1 MECFMFFFH
10 VLHNFQFYRGK
21 TGHSNG
27 IMSKSP
33 FKRTS
38 SCKWRCQHA
47 GKHLLGR
54 NKTTAQNGKPKPHA
68 ALYACIYLEYAGY
81 FGMIYVFFVFVM
93 FEKKSIGITCIYLEY
108 VEYYGMLYV
117 VCIFC
122 NGLQNHS
129 RFDRGI
135 TCSTYSRYIQVILCL
150 YKKEI
155 M

>member
-1 MECFMFFFH
+1 
-10 VLHNFQFYRGK
+10 
-21 TGHSNG
+21 
-27 IMSKSP
+27 MSKSP

>member
-1 MECFMFFFH
+1 MLWRHNLYISVISGILWNVLCFFFFH

-33 FKRTS
+33 IKRTS

-68 ALYACIYLEYAGY
+68 ALYACIYLGYAGY

-93 FEKKSIGITCIYLEY
+93 FDKKKIHRHNLYISGICGILWNALCCLHFFVMIY
-108 VEYYGMLYV
+108 
-117 VCIFC
+117 I
-122 NGLQNHS
+122 
-129 RFDRGI
+129 I
-135 TCSTYSRYIQVILCL
+135 ILDL
-150 YKKEI
+150 IEA
-155 M
+155 

>member
-93 FEKKSIGITCIYLEY
+93 FEKKIHRHNLYISGIC
-108 VEYYGMLYV
+108 
-117 VCIFC
+117 
-122 NGLQNHS
+122 
-129 RFDRGI
+129 GI
-135 TCSTYSRYIQVILCL
+135 LWNALCCL
-150 YKKEI
+150 HFL
-155 M
+155 

>member
-1 MECFMFFFH
+1 MFFFMSYIIFNFIEAKPDIATESWANHHLKEHHLANGDVSMQGNTFLDGTKQLHRMGNQSLMRHFMPVYIWSMRDILEWFMFFLF
-10 VLHNFQFYRGK
+10 
-21 TGHSNG
+21 
-27 IMSKSP
+27 
-33 FKRTS
+33 
-38 SCKWRCQHA
+38 
-47 GKHLLGR
+47 LLCLK
-54 NKTTAQNGKPKPHA
+54 N
-68 ALYACIYLEYAGY
+68 
-81 FGMIYVFFVFVM
+81 
-93 FEKKSIGITCIYLEY
+93 KSIGITCIYLEY